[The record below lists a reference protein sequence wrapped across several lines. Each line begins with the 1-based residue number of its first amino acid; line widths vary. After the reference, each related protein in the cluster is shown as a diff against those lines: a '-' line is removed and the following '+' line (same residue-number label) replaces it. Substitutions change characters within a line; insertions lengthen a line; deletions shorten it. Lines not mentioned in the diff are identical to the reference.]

1 MGAVSKL
8 HKAGVFESPGSKKPE
23 APRMAGSVRPA
34 SPMDVGASSAGEE
47 YRSVRDFRD
56 FR

>member
-8 HKAGVFESPGSKKPE
+8 HKAGVFESSDSKKPE
-23 APRMAGSVRPA
+23 VPRMAGSVKPA
-34 SPMDVGASSAGEE
+34 SSMDLGSSSAGEQ
-47 YRSVRDFRD
+47 YRSVGDFRD

>member
-34 SPMDVGASSAGEE
+34 SPMDVGSSSAGEE
-47 YRSVRDFRD
+47 YRSVGDFRD